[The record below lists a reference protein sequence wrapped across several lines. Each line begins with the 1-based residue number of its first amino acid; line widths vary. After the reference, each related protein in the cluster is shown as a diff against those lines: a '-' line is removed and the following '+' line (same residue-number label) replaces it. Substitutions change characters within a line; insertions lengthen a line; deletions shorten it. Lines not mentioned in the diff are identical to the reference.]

1 MAYASL
7 IDSTTNRSAIQL
19 STAGSAHVLSTN
31 AAGTEAIGDIGVQ
44 YRATATGAAS
54 GVHIVS
60 AAGTNA
66 ASIKSSPGRVVGFV
80 LTNNAATKVYV
91 KLHNVSAVPT
101 AGSAVARSIGIP
113 AGETI
118 TFTLEGG
125 ISFATGIGVSIVTGA
140 ADSDAT
146 GVALNDVVGDIFFA

>member
-7 IDSTTNRSAIQL
+7 VDSTTNRSAIQL

-31 AAGTEAIGDIGVQ
+31 AAGSAAIGDIGVQ

-60 AAGTNA
+60 ASGTNA

-91 KLHNVSAVPT
+91 KFHNTAGTPT
-101 AGSAVARSIGIP
+101 AGAGVVRSIGIP
-113 AGETI
+113 AGQTVNFTI
-118 TFTLEGG
+118 EGG

-146 GVALNDVVGDIFFA
+146 GVAANDVVGDIFFA